1 MGCRHA
7 LCGGH
12 EITKIQDSPEW
23 SQKQVEAFQGVMDVF
38 HKYDNLAG
46 FFVGNEVITKRE
58 LHDMSYATGILDR

>member
-1 MGCRHA
+1 M
-7 LCGGH
+7 
-12 EITKIQDSPEW
+12 
-23 SQKQVEAFQGVMDVF
+23 EAFQGVMDVF